1 MARSYWERIEPVAE
15 SFGDLDPRIH
25 GREDV
30 VAEGMEFTGY
40 HRHGE
45 DRGTQ
50 LFA

>member
-1 MARSYWERIEPVAE
+1 VARSYGERIEPVAE

-25 GREDV
+25 GHEDV

-40 HRHGE
+40 HHHLE
-45 DRGTQ
+45 DWGTQ